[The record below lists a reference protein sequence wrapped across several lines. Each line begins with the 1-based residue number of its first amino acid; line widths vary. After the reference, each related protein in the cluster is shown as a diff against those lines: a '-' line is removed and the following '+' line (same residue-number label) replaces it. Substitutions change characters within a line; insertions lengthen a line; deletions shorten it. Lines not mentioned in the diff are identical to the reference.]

1 MKRRDEVL
9 VGIVTT
15 VALVMG
21 FIGALYLARGGL
33 APGYV
38 LYARFVWGAGLKQ
51 GQPVLLSGVNVGYVD
66 DVALRTDGMLVV
78 KLRVRDEYKVP
89 KGTTA
94 TIEPNG
100 FFGDMLV
107 ALVPFKP
114 TTETFAVDDTIPS
127 GRATPSVGD
136 VLSRVDTLAGN
147 LSALT
152 GALRKQFVD
161 EKGLD
166 QIKTTLTNANELFAQ
181 LEKFAAEQN
190 VELTKTQAALRKVAG
205 TIDSARVDS
214 TLRVMEKAA
223 TSVTVLATDL
233 RTTKT
238 RLDSLLRKVE
248 TGDGSVGKLLNDP
261 GFYNDL
267 RGTMQRLD
275 SLIAD
280 FTKNPRKYIKLSI
293 F

>member
-38 LYARFVWGAGLKQ
+38 LYAKFLWGAGLKQ

-66 DVALRTDGMLVV
+66 DVALGTDGMLIV
-78 KLRVRDEYKVP
+78 KIRVRKEYKVP

-94 TIEPNG
+94 KIEPNG

-107 ALVPFKP
+107 ALIPFKP
-114 TTETFAVDDTIPS
+114 TPETFAVNDTIPS
-127 GRATPSVGD
+127 GRATPSIGD

-161 EKGLD
+161 DKGLD
-166 QIKTTLTNANELFAQ
+166 QIKTTLKNANELFTQ
-181 LEKFAAEQN
+181 IEKFAADQN
-190 VELTKTQAALRKVAG
+190 IELTKTQAAFRKAAG
-205 TIDSARVDS
+205 AIDSARIDS
-214 TLRVMEKAA
+214 TMRSFESAAASVKTLTSDLKATA
-223 TSVTVLATDL
+223 G
-233 RTTKT
+233 
-238 RLDSLLRKVE
+238 RLDSLMSKVNN
-248 TGDGSVGKLLNDP
+248 GAGSVGRLMNDP
-261 GFYNDL
+261 GLYNDV
-267 RGTMQRLD
+267 RGTLQRLD
-275 SLIAD
+275 SLMAD
-280 FTKNPRKYIKLSI
+280 FQKNPKKYIKLSI